1 MSGSRVL
8 PPRWPPQC
16 SCVVIESSFD
26 PGERLQAPG
35 SLWSSLTI
43 VRPEK
48 NGTFYHFKT
57 RWSWLSWSIYK
68 TGAIPGKSLKIKVT
82 PEETRE
88 RKKQY
93 EKDRERK
100 FIDSWKQDRPWLH
113 HNVEQNVIVCNWCI
127 KANGP
132 KSYIYI
138 FFCNSKFWFLI
149 ILLFS
154 GSIELLLYSI
164 FVTYT
169 MYKDSFV

>member
-1 MSGSRVL
+1 MAFL
-8 PPRWPPQC
+8 
-16 SCVVIESSFD
+16 
-26 PGERLQAPG
+26 
-35 SLWSSLTI
+35 
-43 VRPEK
+43 K
-48 NGTFYHFKT
+48 
-57 RWSWLSWSIYK
+57 YK
-68 TGAIPGKSLKIKVT
+68 TGAIQGKPLKRKVA

-88 RKKQY
+88 WKKQY
-93 EKDRERK
+93 KKDRERK